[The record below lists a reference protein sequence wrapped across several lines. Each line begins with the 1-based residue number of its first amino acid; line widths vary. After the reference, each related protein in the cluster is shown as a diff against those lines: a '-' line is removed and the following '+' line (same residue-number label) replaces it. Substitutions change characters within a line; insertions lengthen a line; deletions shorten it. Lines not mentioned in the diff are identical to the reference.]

1 MTWGPCRPQGSGGGF
16 SVLPSHLA
24 PQIREQNRQEV
35 KSAGPQSQV
44 LASVI
49 AESSR
54 SPVRPPCTPNPATQ
68 HPNPQGGDT
77 TPGGLFQSTESH
89 LGDAEAKEAL
99 RQEGPPEP
107 EPPNPFSQLTDQEL
121 EEYKR
126 EVERKKLGLQ
136 GRRGMG
142 GPHHKFHTW
151 GCPTDPRAS
160 VCLCLQVTRRL
171 RQRRPRLRPPN
182 RPQPPRRPRSTR
194 RVSVSPP
201 GTKRRGC
208 GAKPTETQKNYTPHV
223 PLPPGGS
230 PCQWGF
236 TPRWHRSH
244 RLA

>member
-1 MTWGPCRPQGSGGGF
+1 MVPSPKPPQCCGMGSPSTPGLGGGGF

-54 SPVRPPCTPNPATQ
+54 SPVRLPCTPNLATQ
-68 HPNPQGGDT
+68 HPNPQQGDT

-89 LGDAEAKEAL
+89 LGDAEAKEAS
-99 RQEGPPEP
+99 REEGPPEP

-142 GPHHKFHTW
+142 GPNHKFHTW
-151 GCPTDPRAS
+151 GVPHG
-160 VCLCLQVTRRL
+160 
-171 RQRRPRLRPPN
+171 
-182 RPQPPRRPRSTR
+182 PQGQ
-194 RVSVSPP
+194 RVSLPTGDKDVAAEETPVAPPKSPP
-201 GTKRRGC
+201 
-208 GAKPTETQKNYTPHV
+208 AAPPPTEPSEGECV
-223 PLPPGGS
+223 
-230 PCQWGF
+230 
-236 TPRWHRSH
+236 TPRDKEKGLQCQTR
-244 RLA
+244 